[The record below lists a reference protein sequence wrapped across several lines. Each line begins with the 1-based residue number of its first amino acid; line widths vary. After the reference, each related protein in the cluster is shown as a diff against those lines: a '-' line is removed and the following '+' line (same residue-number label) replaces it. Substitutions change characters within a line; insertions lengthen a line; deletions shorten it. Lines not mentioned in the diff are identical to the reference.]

1 MMREDTKPDPR
12 GPASDPQAAAPAT
25 RRPYQSP
32 VLVEYGSV
40 AKLTRGSLSLN
51 SDSVP
56 GNRKSPSCL

>member
-1 MMREDTKPDPR
+1 MREDTKPDR
-12 GPASDPQAAAPAT
+12 SRPASDPRTAPSAT

-51 SDSVP
+51 SDSIP

>member
-1 MMREDTKPDPR
+1 MREDTKPDPSS
-12 GPASDPQAAAPAT
+12 PASDPQTAPSAT

-51 SDSVP
+51 ADSIP